1 MPVSWRA
8 SGRYTAN
15 NTSRGALLL
24 ETQAFLL
31 AYGDAAGDLRARAD
45 AARLTLLNTVLQ
57 EHARESRATTV
68 GRIRERL
75 IQWEPPD
82 WVLDD
87 LVAFARLPELD
98 HLKAALLLHLCRR
111 DALLYDLVQNVVA
124 PRWSTGGTTVNN
136 DHVQQFL
143 DAATP
148 AHAEILGWRYETR
161 NKLVS
166 NSLGH
171 SARLWFVDC
180 IAPPGSAAHHAA
192 NCAARRYAAPGTA
205 APG

>member
-1 MPVSWRA
+1 MLPA
-8 SGRYTAN
+8 SQQYLPRQ
-15 NTSRGALLL
+15 LLL

-31 AYGDAAGDLRARAD
+31 AYGDAAGDLRGRAD

-57 EHARESRATTV
+57 ERA
-68 GRIRERL
+68 GKPRHNGRRIRERL
-75 IQWEPPD
+75 IQWEPPG

-87 LVAFARLPELD
+87 LVVFARLPELD

-124 PRWSTGGTTVNN
+124 PGWSTGETTVNN

-148 AHAEILGWRYETR
+148 THPEILGWRYETR
-161 NKLVS
+161 NKLVTT
-166 NSLGH
+166 
-171 SARLWFVDC
+171 AWPF
-180 IAPPGSAAHHAA
+180 
-192 NCAARRYAAPGTA
+192 CATLAC
-205 APG
+205 